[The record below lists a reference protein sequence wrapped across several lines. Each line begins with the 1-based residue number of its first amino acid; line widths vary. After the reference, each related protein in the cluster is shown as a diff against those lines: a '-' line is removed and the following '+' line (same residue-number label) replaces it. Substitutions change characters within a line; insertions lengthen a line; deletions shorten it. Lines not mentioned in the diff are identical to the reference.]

1 MVDVVATVTSQ
12 SLGQLRAKITPQQSI
27 VVNNVSLGSVDWST
41 LVDLSNSQNGD
52 VLSYSSAENGFVVTR
67 SLTDLTIVDLTSD
80 SITANT
86 VTAELTTTLINVDNI
101 TINGN
106 EISSTNSDGNISLN
120 PNGTGSVDVNSAK
133 ITSLATP
140 TVDTDAATKKYV
152 DDQFAGDDVIFT
164 IAADSGPSDTINGQ
178 ETFTISGDTGI
189 TTSVSNNQITVDLDD
204 TTVSPGTY
212 GSTIAIPSITVD
224 QQGRLTN
231 VATVDVATTL
241 TISDDALNT
250 VIVNL
255 LNDTLTF
262 SEGEGINILI
272 ANNSVTVSGE
282 NASDTNK
289 GIASFSSTNF
299 TVSSGAVSTNDLTLG
314 SDSGTAAATLG
325 ETMTIAGT
333 DAQGID
339 TSATGTTV
347 TITAKDATSSQKG
360 VASFDATNFTV
371 TSGDVV
377 IATVDGGSY

>member
-1 MVDVVATVTSQ
+1 MSSTIKIKRSGSSGSPTTLAQGELAYSYLTGNQSNGGDRLYIGAGTEIDGEAANIEVIGGKYFTDKLDHIPGTLTSE
-12 SLGQLRAKITPQQSI
+12 
-27 VVNNVSLGSVDWST
+27 
-41 LVDLSNSQNGD
+41 
-52 VLSYSSAENGFVVTR
+52 SAI
-67 SLTDLTIVDLTSD
+67 IVDSSSKIDIL
-80 SITANT
+80 
-86 VTAELTTTLINVDNI
+86 NVDNI

-140 TVDTDAATKKYV
+140 TVATDAATKKYV
-152 DDQFAGDDVIFT
+152 DDQFAGDAVIFT
-164 IAADSGPSDTINGQ
+164 IAADSGPSDTIKGQ

-231 VATVDVATTL
+231 VTTVDVATTL

-250 VIVNL
+250 DIVNL

-299 TVSSGAVSTNDLTLG
+299 TVS
-314 SDSGTAAATLG
+314 
-325 ETMTIAGT
+325 
-333 DAQGID
+333 
-339 TSATGTTV
+339 
-347 TITAKDATSSQKG
+347 
-360 VASFDATNFTV
+360 
-371 TSGDVV
+371 
-377 IATVDGGSY
+377 